1 MASRPHVKGLKNE
14 LLKITEQCAFPE
26 TGPVKIIMSS
36 SVSFNTRNAASAQ
49 SEGQVLYLA
58 HKELK
63 APAPAWTTNPTS
75 QPHL

>member
-1 MASRPHVKGLKNE
+1 MSYW
-14 LLKITEQCAFPE
+14 KITEQCAFPE
-26 TGPVKIIMSS
+26 TGPVKIITSCR
-36 SVSFNTRNAASAQ
+36 VSFNTSNAASVQ

-63 APAPAWTTNPTS
+63 APAPAQTTNPTA

>member
-1 MASRPHVKGLKNE
+1 MSYW
-14 LLKITEQCAFPE
+14 KITEQRAFPE
-26 TGPVKIIMSS
+26 TGPVKIIMSCR
-36 SVSFNTRNAASAQ
+36 VSFNTSNAASAQ

-63 APAPAWTTNPTS
+63 ASAPARTTNPTA